1 MAILSPKRVESALW
15 LLVYAGLAVAVGLE
29 SDWGRTWQWPLPDT
43 SVASQ
48 PPAKPDLT
56 EPYKLP
62 PADTFLETA
71 MRPVF
76 VVTRQPPPPPPA
88 VVPVQLMKKGQFVL
102 TGVTMVPSGKF
113 AFLIEKAGNK
123 NRTVTE
129 GQDINGIKV
138 KEITAET
145 VVLSQYNDS
154 EVLTL
159 RASKGPAATAGQEPP
174 PAQGAAGQPDGD
186 AQQAQPGGAK
196 PVRRPNGAARPPA
209 AGPNN
214 QPSDQ

>member
-15 LLVYAGLAVAVGLE
+15 LLAYASLAVAVGVE

-76 VVTRQPPPPPPA
+76 VVSRQPPPPPPA

-102 TGVTMVPSGKF
+102 TGVTIVPSGKF
-113 AFLIEKAGNK
+113 AFLVEKAGNK

-138 KEITAET
+138 KEITTET

-159 RASKGPAATAGQEPP
+159 RASRGPAATVGPEPP
-174 PAQGAAGQPDGD
+174 PAQGAAVPPGGD
-186 AQQAQPGGAK
+186 AQAQPGGAK
-196 PVRRPNGAARPPA
+196 PVRRQNSAARPPA
-209 AGPNN
+209 AEPNN
-214 QPSDQ
+214 QPPDQ